1 MCFGSRTNHPIN
13 WFPTVPESRF
23 RKRRTGRSNGK
34 ALPQELQSS
43 FGSMV
48 TGLRV
53 SQGQSNEVESV
64 CIIVMLNGMIYQVP
78 NSCFFLDLRKLWE
91 MRIVDI

>member
-1 MCFGSRTNHPIN
+1 
-13 WFPTVPESRF
+13 
-23 RKRRTGRSNGK
+23 
-34 ALPQELQSS
+34 
-43 FGSMV
+43 MV